1 LADNDIL
8 EKYREA
14 GRILTEVKD
23 NAVKRVKVGASLLEL
38 AEYIESSIKDEGAG
52 VAFPAN
58 ISINEEAAHATPSTN
73 DKRVFGHDLVKLDIG
88 AHIDGYIADTAVT
101 IDLGSNQQLVKA
113 SQAALDAAIEIIK
126 AGINTSEI
134 SEIID
139 KTITSFGVNPVV
151 NLAGHGLE
159 QYVPNAPPLIL
170 NKKVVMMKLLKIGV
184 NLKEG
189 QVIAIEPFTSSG
201 TGRVYKAGH
210 AEIFSLLDRKS
221 IRSKIFSLLDR
232 KSIRSSDAR
241 TVLEEIETFK
251 KLPFARRWLKG
262 RLDMSLRQL
271 EAAGIIRSYPVLKDR
286 GLVSQSEDTVIV
298 TVDGCEVITRSSP

>member
-1 LADNDIL
+1 MVDNDIL

-23 NAVKRVKVGASLLEL
+23 NAVKMVKVGAGLLEL
-38 AEYIESSIKDEGAG
+38 AEYIESSIKDKGAG

-73 DKRVFGHDLVKLDIG
+73 DKHVFGRDLVKLDIG

-101 IDLGSNQQLVKA
+101 IDLGSNKQIVKA
-113 SQAALDAAIEIIK
+113 SQTALDAAIEIVK

-134 SEIID
+134 SEIIE
-139 KTITSFGVNPVV
+139 KTITSFGFNPVV
-151 NLAGHGLE
+151 NLTGHGLE
-159 QYVPNAPPLIL
+159 QYVQHAPPSIL
-170 NKKVVMMKLLKIGV
+170 NKRTETGV

-201 TGRVYKAGH
+201 AGRVYEAGH
-210 AEIFSLLDRKS
+210 AEIFSLLDLKP
-221 IRSKIFSLLDR
+221 
-232 KSIRSSDAR
+232 IRSSDAR
-241 TVLEEIETFK
+241 KVLREIETFK

-262 RLDMSLRQL
+262 RVDMSLRQL
-271 EAAGIIRSYPVLKDR
+271 EAAGIIRPYPVLKDH

-298 TVDGCEVITRSSP
+298 TVDGCEVITRSPP

>member
-1 LADNDIL
+1 LVDNDIL

-14 GRILTEVKD
+14 GRILTEVRDK
-23 NAVKRVKVGASLLEL
+23 AVKRVKVGASLLEL
-38 AEYIESSIKDEGAG
+38 AEHIESSIKDKGAG

-58 ISINEEAAHATPSTN
+58 VSINEEAAHATPSSN
-73 DKRVFGHDLVKLDIG
+73 DKRVFGRDLVKLDIG

-101 IDLGSNQQLVKA
+101 IDLGSNKQIVKA
-113 SQAALDAAIEIIK
+113 SQTALDAAIGIVK

-201 TGRVYKAGH
+201 AGRVYEAGH
-210 AEIFSLLDRKS
+210 AEIFSLLDLKP
-221 IRSKIFSLLDR
+221 
-232 KSIRSSDAR
+232 IRSSDAR
-241 TVLEEIETFK
+241 TVLREIETFK
-251 KLPFARRWLKG
+251 KLPFAKRWLKG
-262 RLDMSLRQL
+262 RVDMSLRQL
-271 EAAGIIRSYPVLKDR
+271 EAASIIRSYPVLKDH

-298 TVDGCEVITRSSP
+298 TVDGCEVITRS

>member
-1 LADNDIL
+1 MVDNNIL

-14 GRILTEVKD
+14 GRILTEVRD

-38 AEYIESSIKDEGAG
+38 AEHIESSIKDKGAG

-58 ISINEEAAHATPSTN
+58 ISINEEAAHATPSVN
-73 DKRVFGHDLVKLDIG
+73 DKRIFGRDLVKLDIG

-101 IDLGSNQQLVKA
+101 IDLGSNKQIVKA
-113 SQAALDAAIEIIK
+113 SQTALDAAIEIVK

-134 SEIID
+134 SEIIE
-139 KTITSFGVNPVV
+139 KTITSFGFNPVV
-151 NLAGHGLE
+151 NLTGHGLE
-159 QYVPNAPPLIL
+159 QYVQHAPPSIL
-170 NKKVVMMKLLKIGV
+170 NKRTETGV

-201 TGRVYKAGH
+201 AGRVYEAGH
-210 AEIFSLLDRKS
+210 AEIFSLLDLKP
-221 IRSKIFSLLDR
+221 
-232 KSIRSSDAR
+232 IRSSDAR
-241 TVLEEIETFK
+241 KVLREIETFK

-262 RLDMSLRQL
+262 RVDMSLRQL
-271 EAAGIIRSYPVLKDR
+271 EAAGIIRPYPVLKDH

-298 TVDGCEVITRSSP
+298 TVDGCEVITRPHP